1 MNLFGL
7 TERIDE
13 VWNKIFVFG
22 FFANSFFF
30 VFDDDLVVCNFDNFF
45 ARNSELGVGETLE
58 KRAPYDDLLESEI
71 FASDGKV

>member
-22 FFANSFFF
+22 LFANGFFF

-45 ARNSELGVGETLE
+45 ARNGELGVGEAFE
-58 KRAPYDDLLESEI
+58 ERAPNDNLLESEI